1 MYNNRTR
8 NQRQKPF
15 DKPNL
20 SNTSAV
26 SPSATDNG
34 VDKTRF
40 YKRRSF
46 WCLLMALIVLF
57 VWLDAVGKNPGCPDV
72 HVMEKFDMDHF
83 FGRWYQMFRTEHSVT
98 PG

>member
-1 MYNNRTR
+1 M
-8 NQRQKPF
+8 
-15 DKPNL
+15 
-20 SNTSAV
+20 
-26 SPSATDNG
+26 G
-34 VDKTRF
+34 
-40 YKRRSF
+40 
-46 WCLLMALIVLF
+46 LIVLF